1 MDSPYKAV
9 NLILNNGDTLNK
21 TIAEIEQLNEQR
33 KFLTKEFVQDAMNK
47 IDKNA
52 NLIFYVSPAIE
63 HGII

>member
-33 KFLTKEFVQDAMNK
+33 KYLTKEFVNDALNK
-47 IDKNA
+47 INRND